1 MMPLF
6 GKVDVHEKEAFGSN
20 RRRIKRLKHQFIQ
33 EMFYLIAINIDMRF
47 EITLT
52 KPLRAV

>member
-1 MMPLF
+1 MTPLF